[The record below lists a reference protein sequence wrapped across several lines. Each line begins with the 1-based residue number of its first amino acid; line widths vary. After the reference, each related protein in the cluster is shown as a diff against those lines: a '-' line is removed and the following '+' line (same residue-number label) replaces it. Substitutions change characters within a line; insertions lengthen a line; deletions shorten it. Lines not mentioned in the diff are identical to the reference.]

1 MAGVA
6 VGWSSL
12 WLVSTGSPHNFVSRL
27 GNFWCDGSS
36 AIVLI
41 PEPQSRQAQE
51 AVGVVTR
58 DLQGGGKASGLPS
71 CAEAQHC

>member
-1 MAGVA
+1 MADVA

-12 WLVSTGSPHNFVSRL
+12 WLVSTRSQHSFVSCL
-27 GNFWCDGSS
+27 GNFRCDGSS
-36 AIVLI
+36 AVVLI

-58 DLQGGGKASGLPS
+58 DFTRWEEGLRP
-71 CAEAQHC
+71 AELH

>member
-1 MAGVA
+1 MACLHRESA
-6 VGWSSL
+6 RFCQL
-12 WLVSTGSPHNFVSRL
+12 PREL
-27 GNFWCDGSS
+27 WCDGSS

-58 DLQGGGKASGLPS
+58 DSQGGRKASGLPS
-71 CAEAQHC
+71 CTEAQRC